1 MTTGPAC
8 PQQVCAQLI
17 CIGEPMLEF
26 NQQPNPDSENQP
38 LGRRFYLEG
47 FGGDTSNTAVA
58 AARAGARVAY
68 VTAIGDDPPGDRF
81 AAMWMTE
88 GIDLRGVRVSPT
100 HPTAVYLV
108 THGPNG
114 HEFRYYR
121 GGSAASTLAP
131 ADMPPDL
138 IKGAAYLFAS
148 GVSQAI
154 SASAADAVFHA
165 IALAR
170 EAGVKIAYDTNYRA
184 RLWPVAR
191 ARAVMHQAVAEADIA
206 LPSLEDAQMLTGL
219 DDPAAIV
226 DHYLRLGPGIV
237 VLKLGAKGAL
247 LGTASG
253 HIAIPPHPCRFVDGT
268 GAGDTFC
275 GNFLARLIA
284 GDPPEQAARY
294 ASVAAALKTEGFGA
308 VGPMPHAAIVRAAM
322 LGA

>member
-1 MTTGPAC
+1 MMPDL
-8 PQQVCAQLI
+8 V

-26 NQQPNPDSENQP
+26 NQQPNPDTEEQP

-68 VTAIGDDPPGDRF
+68 ITAIGDDPPGDRF
-81 AAMWMTE
+81 ASMWTAE
-88 GIDLRGVRVSPT
+88 GIDMRGVRVSPT

-121 GGSAASTLAP
+121 QGSAASTLAP
-131 ADMPPDL
+131 ADISEDL
-138 IKGAAYLFAS
+138 IKGAKYLFAS

-165 IALAR
+165 IDLAR
-170 EAGVKIAYDTNYRA
+170 KAGVKIAYDTNYRA

-191 ARAVMHQAVAEADIA
+191 AKAVMHQAIAEADIA

-219 DDPAAIV
+219 TDPEAIV
-226 DHYLRLGPGIV
+226 SYYLGLGPQTV
-237 VLKLGAKGAL
+237 VLKLGAQGAR
-247 LGTASG
+247 LGTTQG
-253 HIAIPPHPCRFVDGT
+253 QIAIAPHPCRYVDGT

-284 GDPPEQAARY
+284 GDAPEAAARY
-294 ASVAAALKTEGFGA
+294 AAVAAALKTEGFGA
-308 VGPMPHAAIVRAAM
+308 VGPMPREPIVRAAM